1 MKGRKPTP
9 AKLINLKTSKISILE
24 RNRREE
30 IEMALQSDKILKCP
44 SHLTKDA
51 KREWKRIMKLYEK
64 MQADI
69 LSDLDR
75 QALIMYCEAVSNYNA
90 AQKDWHFYQS
100 TKENI
105 KENFKKSNSF
115 DYNEFIKS
123 IKDIDESIDIVS
135 ARMIR
140 QIKVINPL
148 TEQLCLTP
156 VGRARMKNA
165 NTNSPK
171 DPLDLLGEKQRELMS

>member
-9 AKLINLKTSKISILE
+9 AKLINIKKHKISMFE
-24 RNRREE
+24 RNKREE
-30 IEMALQSDKILKCP
+30 IEMTLQSTKILRCP
-44 SHLTKDA
+44 SHLTNDA
-51 KREWKRIMKLYEK
+51 KREWKRIMRLYER
-64 MQADI
+64 MQANI

-100 TKENI
+100 TKENM
-105 KENFKKSNSF
+105 KEKFSKLNSS
-115 DYNEFIKS
+115 DYKDFVKS
-123 IKDIDESIDIVS
+123 IKYIDQSIDIVS
-135 ARMIR
+135 MRMIR
-140 QIKVINPL
+140 QIKVIHPL

-156 VGRARMKNA
+156 VGRARMKTA
-165 NTNSPK
+165 NTSSSK